1 MKVKQLPFRQQY
13 RISMSHLTQRFVLL
27 IVTGILLLACRLPRN
42 PFGAATATSTPAAT
56 TTARPT
62 VRACA
67 LPGTAVE
74 VDGFALQ
81 VNAVVRPANATLAMS
96 DTRNPAPDAGNVYVL
111 VQLSATCRKA
121 SGERCQIAAERFT
134 LEGPGGGLRVPESAI
149 ASAPNL
155 LGESEFNGGATFRS
169 SLVFQVP
176 GGEIGHTLHYQNTT
190 SGAEACLI
198 LPSWSTGMVVEYIP
212 TPTSTPTPLPTPT
225 LPTSPL
231 ATPALPDSPLAT
243 PTLAAPPATPTPIVL
258 LPAAGRS
265 RSGLLVATVAL
276 ALLLGGLAW
285 YALRRRE
292 LPN

>member
-1 MKVKQLPFRQQY
+1 
-13 RISMSHLTQRFVLL
+13 MSTQSRLAVNGSNLLHLLALL
-27 IVTGILLLACRLPRN
+27 IAMGILLLACRLPQN
-42 PFGAATATSTPAAT
+42 PFGAATETSTPAAT

-62 VRACA
+62 ARACV
-67 LPGTAVE
+67 LPGAAVE

-96 DTRNPAPDAGNVYVL
+96 DPRNPAPGAGNVYVL

-121 SGERCQIAAERFT
+121 SSERCQIAAERFA

-149 ASAPNL
+149 TSAPNL
-155 LGESEFNGGATFRS
+155 LGESEFNGGATFRG

-176 GGEIGHTLHYQNTT
+176 GGEIGHTLHYQNAT

-198 LPSWSTGMVVEYIP
+198 LPSWRTGVVVEYIP
-212 TPTSTPTPLPTPT
+212 TPTSTPTPLPTPI

-231 ATPALPDSPLAT
+231 ATPMLPDSPLAT
-243 PTLAAPPATPTPIVL
+243 PTLAAPTATPTPIVL

-265 RSGLLVATVAL
+265 RSGVPLAAVAL
-276 ALLLGGLAW
+276 ALLGGLAC
-285 YALRRRE
+285 YILRRHR
-292 LPN
+292 